1 MDLGII
7 SMRYAKA
14 LLRYAEENK
23 QEEQVYAEMQTLSRT
38 FHLCPALQNAL
49 LNPVMSSDEK
59 VRLLTLASCGK
70 SEPSSTLVRFLRMVV
85 KNERADVMLFMA
97 HSYCTLYQDAKHLVK
112 ARLVVATEVDDTVIA
127 RIRQIVEGKLH
138 GDIQFEV
145 EVQPEIEGGFILEY
159 GTYQLDASLRS
170 QMAKLKRRLTR

>member
-14 LLRYAEENK
+14 LLRYAEENR

-38 FHLCPALQNAL
+38 FRLCPALQDAL

-59 VRLLTLASCGK
+59 VRLLTLASCGER
-70 SEPSSTLVRFLRMVV
+70 EPSLSLVRFVRMVV
-85 KNERADVMLFMA
+85 KKERADVMLFMA

-112 ARLVVATEVDDTVIA
+112 ARLVVATQVADTVIA
-127 RIRQIVEGKLH
+127 RIRQIVEAKLH

>member
-14 LLRYAEENK
+14 LLRYAQENR
-23 QEEQVYAEMQTLSRT
+23 QEEQVYTEMQTLVRT
-38 FHLCPALQNAL
+38 FQLCPALQNAL

-70 SEPSSTLVRFLRMVV
+70 GEASPTLVRFLRMVV
-85 KNERADVMLFMA
+85 KKERADVMLFMA
-97 HSYCTLYQDAKHLVK
+97 HSYCTLYQKVKHLVK
-112 ARLVVATEVDDTVIA
+112 ARLVVPTQVDDTVIA
-127 RIRQIVEGKLH
+127 RIRQIVEAKLH

-170 QMAKLKRRLTR
+170 QMARLKRRLTR